1 MTGVEVDVMGQANV
15 WAVFDNIKGGHNI
28 QVLIT
33 RQEAEEILIDL
44 DTLIDLSLVPPDFPL
59 PQDPEL
65 RSDNCKRVEENKKK
79 ATEYVEE
86 LEKRLKEE
94 KSRNVQQNPSP
105 YQVKEF
111 ALDSE
116 VGPKLV
122 TIQEM
127 QGSIRSALKFH
138 KVNEETID

>member
-1 MTGVEVDVMGQANV
+1 MRSTS

-44 DTLIDLSLVPPDFPL
+44 DTLIDLSIVPPDFPL

-65 RSDNCKRVEENKKK
+65 RSDNCRRVKENKKK
-79 ATEYVEE
+79 ATEHIEE

-94 KSRNVQQNPSP
+94 KTRKVQQNPRTQAGHHS
-105 YQVKEF
+105 
-111 ALDSE
+111 
-116 VGPKLV
+116 
-122 TIQEM
+122 
-127 QGSIRSALKFH
+127 R
-138 KVNEETID
+138 KVLLTLTVETFVNTN